1 MDHANQPNSTENG
14 LVWSSVRK
22 LVNTTYIIRQLVEKA
37 LYIRQLTPDIENEI
51 NYELTRLGHISD
63 VDYEALELLMSEMDA
78 GRIQLVPS
86 V

>member
-1 MDHANQPNSTENG
+1 MCISFSRDNLCKGVLVG
-14 LVWSSVRK
+14 LMR
-22 LVNTTYIIRQLVEKA
+22 NTYNIRLLVEKA
-37 LYIRQLTPDIENEI
+37 LYIRKLTPDIENEI
-51 NYELTRLGHISD
+51 NYELTRMGHISD